1 MSRRTI
7 IIIVVALLVVC
18 CGCGGIGFAVAGTGG
33 LAILGATQPAVDSAD
48 KFMTAIK
55 DSNWQAATNLCTPD
69 LQREIAQQGGMQR
82 FIEGNRVKPVSW
94 TFTSRNVENNR
105 AEVSGKA
112 VFTDNRPGTVEISL
126 VNTDGWKI
134 TSISLSED

>member
-7 IIIVVALLVVC
+7 IIIVVALLVLC

-33 LAILGATQPAVDSAD
+33 LAILGATQPAVDTSTN
-48 KFMTAIK
+48 FMTAIK

-82 FIEGNRVKPVSW
+82 FIEGNRVKPESW
-94 TFTSRNVENNR
+94 NFTSRNMNNNT
-105 AEVSGKA
+105 AEVSGTA
-112 VFTDNRPGTVEISL
+112 VFTGGRKGTVEINL
-126 VNTDGWKI
+126 ANTNGWKI
-134 TSISLSED
+134 TSISRSED

>member
-7 IIIVVALLVVC
+7 IIIVVALLVLC

-33 LAILGATQPAVDSAD
+33 LAILGATQPAVDTSTN
-48 KFMTAIK
+48 FMTAIK

-82 FIEGNRVKPVSW
+82 FIEGNRVKPESW
-94 TFTSRNVENNR
+94 NFTSRNVNNNT
-105 AEVSGKA
+105 AEVSGTA
-112 VFTDNRPGTVEISL
+112 VFTGGRKRTVEVNL
-126 VNTDGWKI
+126 VNTSGWKI